1 MKIEIL
7 TKDDLQEFKNDL
19 LSEIRDLL
27 KTQPAQ
33 KKWLKSNEVKEILGC
48 SDGTL
53 QNLRI
58 NGTLEYSR
66 VGGTVYYPYDAVL
79 KLLESNKVT
88 HKH

>member
-7 TKDDLQEFKNDL
+7 THDDLQDFKNEL
-19 LSEIRDLL
+19 LSEIKELL
-27 KTQPAQ
+27 KSQPAQ

-79 KLLESNKVT
+79 KLLESNKVN